1 MSTRKSKNRVALERA
16 LKNDK
21 MVQNTINHIILAELW
36 EYEYCMKIH
45 DKSLDFITTYAL
57 KAEALLK
64 RAVSDG
70 ITKADLD
77 ALLDEKPDI
86 EVRIINDVR
95 FISESEINT
104 YKQFSKNILKK
115 T

>member
-1 MSTRKSKNRVALERA
+1 MSTRKSKRQVAVERT
-16 LKNDK
+16 LKTDEMLK
-21 MVQNTINHIILAELW
+21 KEINHIILAELW
-36 EYEYCMKIH
+36 EYEYCQKIH

-86 EVRIINDVR
+86 EVRVINDVR
-95 FISESEINT
+95 FLDQSEIDT
-104 YKQFSKNILKK
+104 YKQFSKKIFRQS
-115 T
+115 